1 MSWNA
6 DSTDEQLLFQEPFLK
21 ITYHP
26 GQSMIALRWTKYATG
41 ADYRRG
47 LEFALDFVRRNN
59 VRYWL
64 ADLRLMSAILQPEVK
79 WTNEDWF
86 PRLIQ
91 AGVLRKMALL
101 PSSDFF
107 NQMSVD
113 RIMDYS
119 AGAFT
124 FQVGYFPTE
133 EELLA
138 WLFERKAEE
147 VELG

>member
-1 MSWNA
+1 MSWNE
-6 DSTDEQLLFQEPFLK
+6 DRTDEQLLFHEPFLK

-26 GQSMIALRWTKYATG
+26 GQRMIVLRWTTYATG
-41 ADYRRG
+41 TDYRRG
-47 LEFALDFVRRNN
+47 LEFALDFVRRNK
-59 VRYWL
+59 VTYWL
-64 ADLRLMSAILQPEVK
+64 ADLRHMSAILQPEEK

-113 RIMDYS
+113 RIMDHS

-124 FQVGYFPTE
+124 FQVGYFRTE

-138 WLFERKAEE
+138 WLFDRKAEE